1 MKKILL
7 LLCCII
13 ANNTFALLKI
23 DISKQGVDT
32 MPIAVADFSGESNSI
47 ADIIRNNLKHAGYFA
62 VYKHQALS
70 KNIDFNAFKKDK
82 VEAVISGKV
91 AKNSRG
97 EFEVSFFVYDVWTQK
112 TLLSQKVNIGSKI
125 IRRVGHIISDKVHF
139 ALLGEEGFFDSNI
152 AYVSVNKGAK
162 LPYTLEVV
170 DSDGFNPQTVL
181 RSKEPIMS
189 PSWSPN
195 NRSLAYVSF
204 ASGKSKVY
212 IQNIFNKNSLITL
225 PVFNGIVSNPAW
237 HPNGK
242 SLLITLSKNDN
253 QDIYQYFLASEKL
266 KRITTHS
273 GIDTEASFSPNG
285 KQIVWTSNRS
295 GNAGIYIKNS
305 NGGSAKKLPI
315 LGGYNVNPSFSPDG
329 KKIIFIHSNGYQH
342 KVAEFEIATG
352 DMVILTD
359 NYLDESPSYAP
370 SGNMVIYSYNRYNKT
385 YLSAVST
392 NGLFGFKL
400 SDGTKE
406 VREPVWSR
414 FL

>member
-189 PSWSPN
+189 PSWSPD

-212 IQNIFNKNSLITL
+212 IQNIFNKNSLTPL
-225 PVFNGIVSNPAW
+225 PSFDGIASSPSW

-242 SLLITLSKNDN
+242 SVLLTLSKDNN
-253 QDIYQYFLASEKL
+253 QDIYRYILKDKKL
-266 KRITTHS
+266 QRITTHQA
-273 GIDTEASFSPNG
+273 IDTEASFSPDGNY
-285 KQIVWTSNRS
+285 IVWTSNRS
-295 GNAGIYIKNS
+295 GYAAIYLKDLTTNTI
-305 NGGSAKKLPI
+305 KKLNIPG
-315 LGGYNVNPSFSPDG
+315 LYNVNPSFSPDG
-329 KKIIFIHSNGYQH
+329 KKIILIHSEAGEH
-342 KVAEFEIATG
+342 KVAEFELATE
-352 DMVILTD
+352 DLVMLTD
-359 NYLDESPSYAP
+359 NTLDESPSFAP
-370 SGNMVIYSYNRYNKT
+370 NGKMVIYSYNKHNKS

-392 NGLFGFKL
+392 NGLFTLRL
-400 SDGTKE
+400 SDGSKQ
-406 VREPVWSR
+406 VREPVWSN